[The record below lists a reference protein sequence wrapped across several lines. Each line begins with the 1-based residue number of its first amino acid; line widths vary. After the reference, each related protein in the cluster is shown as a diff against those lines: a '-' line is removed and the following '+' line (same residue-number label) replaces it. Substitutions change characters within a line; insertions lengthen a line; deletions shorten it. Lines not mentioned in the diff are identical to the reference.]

1 LKTLK
6 AWSLAKMKIAI
17 ISDTH
22 DNLENLK
29 KFLNF
34 SKKEKI
40 KILIHCG
47 DVCRGET
54 LKEIEKNFDQIYLC
68 LGNGDIRDS
77 LFKEAKKT
85 KIFEKEGE
93 IEIDG
98 LKIGFSH
105 FLPQTKKELEN
116 FDFYFF
122 GHTHWPFLKEEKKCT
137 LANPGNLA
145 GLFYK
150 ATFAIL
156 DTEKKLLELKI
167 VEKIE

>member
-1 LKTLK
+1 
-6 AWSLAKMKIAI
+6 MKIAI

-29 KFLNF
+29 TFF
-34 SKKEKI
+34 DFAKKEKI

-47 DVCRGET
+47 DVCNGDT
-54 LKEIEKNFDQIYLC
+54 LREIENNFKKIYLS
-68 LGNGDIRDS
+68 LGNGDIVDS
-77 LFKEAKKT
+77 LLKSAKKT
-85 KIFEKEGE
+85 KIFEKEGK
-93 IEIDG
+93 IKIDK

-105 FLPQTKKELEN
+105 VLKLKEKKLEN

-122 GHTHWPFLKEEKKCT
+122 GHTHYPFLKKEKNCY

-145 GLFYK
+145 GLSYK

-156 DTEKKLLELKI
+156 NTKTKKLELKI
-167 VEKIE
+167 LEKI